1 MGFWR
6 NFSCGL
12 LTFCSYENFQPSL
25 LLAFCNG
32 RDFFGPQF
40 AFHFYG
46 QRQSIWHCIPRPSG
60 LCASRPLPGLVSEIV
75 AHCRYL
81 RPAGVVTIGI
91 LIFGIFMIHL
101 RDGWFV
107 VGGGRNGV
115 EFNFLLIF
123 AWLSLMFP
131 GEKRD

>member
-1 MGFWR
+1 MKIFNHHFLLRFAMAVIFLAHSLPSIFTGSVNQFGTEYLDKVGFAPL
-6 NFSCGL
+6 GL
-12 LTFCSYENFQPSL
+12 YLAWLVKLSHLVAAACL
-25 LLAFCNG
+25 LLN
-32 RDFFGPQF
+32 
-40 AFHFYG
+40 
-46 QRQSIWHCIPRPSG
+46 
-60 LCASRPLPGLVSEIV
+60 
-75 AHCRYL
+75 RYL
-81 RPAGVVTIGI
+81 RPAGVVTITI

-131 GEKRD
+131 RPEKA